1 MRLAPSVAGA
11 ILLIS
16 QGGACLQLRH
26 RGCSAQSANFFR
38 PRFAWRNT
46 VNTCRRASL
55 FPCIALLLLLDLRL
69 SFQFLCMFS
78 MTQPPAF
85 THSTSRQRG
94 ISEVSL
100 RAAVLDQSIFDPHDP
115 NVKHEIIHTII
126 QYLQDEGYTG
136 SSMVLQDE
144 TNVKIRNIAAKRSQL
159 KRMKRAILDG
169 EWSEVERLLARTT
182 FKNMKAFRYAVHRQQ
197 FLELIELQDTQS
209 AFSILQRR
217 LKELEAYANT
227 ADEFRDMCY
236 LLTCKSVAE
245 APSFRDWDGVAAS
258 RTALVEQYSRLLEF
272 DMYQR
277 DAHIPVAGSSGVLD
291 AKEVPPARL
300 LHLLQQ
306 AIAFQIGSSRHLP
319 NPPPRIGT
327 ILEDFECVVV
337 PNCRMHRFLG
347 HSGNVKCVTF
357 LGEEGCSLVS
367 GSSDNT
373 VRVWQTATGCCKAVL
388 RGHCSK
394 VWDVSATANG
404 RLLASGSGDG
414 CIRIWDTSQLLDAN
428 VEDGRAV
435 RGERDKGWMK
445 EEPGG
450 DVRLMNGEFANGEI
464 ASGIEAM
471 TPLKTELSGHSNDV
485 YSVRFHPM
493 GNALVSGGYD
503 RLVRLYD
510 TGTGSIIK
518 TFNGHKSS
526 ISSIVFNS
534 RGNMVIS
541 GSKDST
547 IKFWDIISGLCVKT
561 ISSHLGEVTSVQTN
575 QSGTLMLSSS
585 KDNSNRLWDIRMNRA
600 VRRFKGHQNTS
611 KNFIRTGFGP
621 REHVV
626 ISGSEDG
633 FVYVWD
639 VESTDV
645 VSKLGPSTGPVY
657 EAKWNAR
664 QSVLASCGHDG
675 VVSSWYYNNELEKA

>member
-1 MRLAPSVAGA
+1 MTESPPFTLPTS
-11 ILLIS
+11 
-16 QGGACLQLRH
+16 H
-26 RGCSAQSANFFR
+26 PRGLSA
-38 PRFAWRNT
+38 
-46 VNTCRRASL
+46 
-55 FPCIALLLLLDLRL
+55 
-69 SFQFLCMFS
+69 
-78 MTQPPAF
+78 
-85 THSTSRQRG
+85 
-94 ISEVSL
+94 VSL

-115 NVKHEIIHTII
+115 NVKHEIIRTII

-169 EWSEVERLLARTT
+169 EWPEVERLLARTT

-197 FLELIELQDTQS
+197 FLELIEAQDTQS

-258 RTALVEQYSRLLEF
+258 RTALVEQYSRLLDF

-277 DAHIPVAGSSGVLD
+277 DVQTSISGSSGVLD

-306 AIAFQIGSSRHLP
+306 ALAFQIGSSRHLP
-319 NPPPRIGT
+319 NTPPRIGT
-327 ILEDFECVVV
+327 ILEDFEFVVV

-373 VRVWQTATGCCKAVL
+373 VRVWQTASGCCKTVL
-388 RGHCSK
+388 RGHRSK

-404 RLLASGSGDG
+404 RMLASGSGDG
-414 CIRIWDTSQLLDAN
+414 FIRVWDTSQLLDVN
-428 VEDGRAV
+428 VEDGWAIRDEKDEEQYGGQMK
-435 RGERDKGWMK
+435 GEY
-445 EEPGG
+445 EE
-450 DVRLMNGEFANGEI
+450 DMVLMNGGLANGGVASEI
-464 ASGIEAM
+464 EGTA
-471 TPLKTELSGHSNDV
+471 PLKMELSGHSNDV
-485 YSVRFHPM
+485 YTVRFHPM

-510 TGTGSIIK
+510 TGSGSVIK
-518 TFNGHKSS
+518 TFHGHKSS

-534 RGNMVIS
+534 RGNMIIS

-547 IKFWDIISGLCVKT
+547 IKFWDILSGLCVKT

-585 KDNSNRLWDIRMNRA
+585 KDNSNRLWDVRMNRA

-633 FVYVWD
+633 FVYIWD

-645 VSKLGPSTGPVY
+645 VSKLGPSTGPMY
-657 EAKWNAR
+657 GAKWNAR

-675 VVSSWYYNNELEKA
+675 IVSSWYYNSELEKA

>member
-1 MRLAPSVAGA
+1 MTDPPCYKRSVPS
-11 ILLIS
+11 
-16 QGGACLQLRH
+16 H
-26 RGCSAQSANFFR
+26 RG
-38 PRFAWRNT
+38 
-46 VNTCRRASL
+46 L
-55 FPCIALLLLLDLRL
+55 
-69 SFQFLCMFS
+69 
-78 MTQPPAF
+78 
-85 THSTSRQRG
+85 
-94 ISEVSL
+94 SEVSL

-115 NVKHEIIHTII
+115 AVKHDIIRTII

-159 KRMKRAILDG
+159 RRMKRAILDG

-197 FLELIELQDTQS
+197 FLELIDEHDTQS
-209 AFSILQRR
+209 AFAILQRR

-236 LLTCKSVAE
+236 LLTCKSVSE

-277 DAHIPVAGSSGVLD
+277 DAHIPISGNRDLLV

-300 LHLLQQ
+300 LHLFQQ
-306 AIAFQIGSSRHLP
+306 ALAFQIGSSRHLP
-319 NPPPRIGT
+319 NTPPRIGT

-337 PNCRMHRFLG
+337 PNRRMHRFMG
-347 HSGNVKCVTF
+347 HTANVKCVTF

-367 GSSDNT
+367 GGSDNT
-373 VRVWQTATGCCKAVL
+373 VRIWQTATGRCKTVL
-388 RGHCSK
+388 RGHRSK
-394 VWDVSATANG
+394 IWDLSATANG
-404 RLLASGSGDG
+404 RWLASGSGDG
-414 CIRIWDTSQLLDAN
+414 CIRIWDTTQFLDLN
-428 VEDGRAV
+428 VEDGWPV
-435 RGERDKGWMK
+435 RDEGDGEPYEGRMKGER
-445 EEPGG
+445 EE
-450 DVRLMNGEFANGEI
+450 DMRMLNGVLANGGAE
-464 ASGIEAM
+464 GEAQGM
-471 TPLKTELSGHSNDV
+471 GHLKMELSDHSNDV
-485 YSVRFHPM
+485 YSVRFHPL
-493 GNALVSGGYD
+493 GNAVVSGGYD

-510 TGTGSIIK
+510 TATGSIIK

-526 ISSIVFNS
+526 ISSMAFNA
-534 RGNMVIS
+534 RGNIIIS

-547 IKFWDIISGLCVKT
+547 IKFWDIISGLCIKT
-561 ISSHLGEVTSVQTN
+561 ISSHLGEVTSVETN
-575 QSGTLMLSSS
+575 QSGMLLLSSS

-633 FVYVWD
+633 FVYIWD

-645 VSKLGPSTGPVY
+645 VGKLGPSTGPMY
-657 EAKWNAR
+657 GANWNGR

-675 VVSSWYYNNELEKA
+675 IVSSWYYDSELDKT